1 MRRDILGLIMKPAD
15 GLMKV
20 GAPVQL
26 NLFAENKSGG
36 IDLVPANM
44 AAWSSSDDHIAEVTR
59 QGRLTP
65 RGAGSVTI
73 TASYADKQVAVVFDV
88 VA

>member
-1 MRRDILGLIMKPAD
+1 MRRDILGLIMKPGD
-15 GLMKV
+15 GVMKV
-20 GAPVQL
+20 GTAVQM

-44 AAWSSSDDHIAEVTR
+44 AAWSSSDDSIAEVTR

-73 TASYADKQVAVVFDV
+73 TASYADKQVAAVFDV